1 MASGESHSEA
11 ADRSNVARGV
21 EGEQSRAKVIGGGRS
36 LGRTQLGRIEYGA
49 AGGRCNT
56 DVIDNS
62 AGGDCSD
69 HEVNIKILLGD
80 AVQTGKLTRK
90 ERDRLLEKMTDD
102 VAGQCTRDNYL
113 QSQAITVTHMLGG
126 HLLDRFARFMRT
138 HEKAGQLSRRKI

>member
-1 MASGESHSEA
+1 M
-11 ADRSNVARGV
+11 
-21 EGEQSRAKVIGGGRS
+21 
-36 LGRTQLGRIEYGA
+36 TQLGRIEYGA

-56 DVIDNS
+56 DFIDNS
-62 AGGDCSD
+62 AGVDCSD

-113 QSQAITVTHMLGG
+113 HSQAITVTPMLGG
-126 HLLDRFARFMRT
+126 QLLDRFARFMRT
-138 HEKAGQLSRRKI
+138 RAEESRVGKACGWKFNNRRSPYSSK